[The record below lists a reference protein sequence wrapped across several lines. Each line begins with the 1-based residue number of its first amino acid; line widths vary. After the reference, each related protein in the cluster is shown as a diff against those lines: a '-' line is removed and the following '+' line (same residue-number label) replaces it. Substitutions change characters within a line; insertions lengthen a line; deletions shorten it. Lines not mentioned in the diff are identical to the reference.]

1 VTTNQSIIFSLSTSY
16 VIINLIYILLCFSLE
31 VNVSGLNIENYK
43 DEIYKLALIGPVIKV
58 SCMLLA
64 GNGYRE
70 VDLDSLFL

>member
-1 VTTNQSIIFSLSTSY
+1 MTTNQSIIFSLSTSY